1 VFAHGF
7 VYNKGAKISKS
18 AGTAIDPMDVFRVH
32 GADAFRYYFM
42 RECPFGGDGNF
53 SDERFT
59 EVYNADLANNLG
71 NLLSRVATVVGTKC
85 GGVGP
90 APSADGSLVA
100 AAATAA
106 AEASAA
112 WEAVQ
117 PSEALAATWH
127 LIRATN
133 AHLEANEPWKAEP
146 GEAVDR
152 VLGDALEALRI
163 VTLLASP
170 AIPDTAQTIW
180 ARIGLSGA
188 IADQRVPEAL
198 VWGGYPGGL
207 TVTKG
212 APLFPR
218 RQG

>member
-1 VFAHGF
+1 VD
-7 VYNKGAKISKS
+7 S
-18 AGTAIDPMDVFRVH
+18 
-32 GADAFRYYFM
+32 
-42 RECPFGGDGNF
+42 
-53 SDERFT
+53 
-59 EVYNADLANNLG
+59 
-71 NLLSRVATVVGTKC
+71 
-85 GGVGP
+85 
-90 APSADGSLVA
+90 SLVA

-106 AEASAA
+106 AEAGAG
-112 WEAVQ
+112 WQAVQ

-133 AHLEANEPWKAEP
+133 AHLEANEPWRAEP

-163 VTLLASP
+163 VALLASP

-180 ARIGLSGA
+180 ERIGLPGA